1 MSTTRAKFKVDYVQD
16 FGTSATVKLSPVY
29 GTSGENKTFW
39 DATPCGSIE
48 LMIQN
53 RTALAGFKPQ
63 AEFYIDFTPVESTNT
78 QVLRNVATPPRIPG
92 DHPRG

>member
-1 MSTTRAKFKVDYVQD
+1 MSTTRAKFKVDYVQN

-29 GTSGENKTFW
+29 GTSGENKAFW

-48 LMIQN
+48 LMLQN
-53 RTALAGFKPQ
+53 QAAIAAFVPQ
-63 AEFYIDFTPVESTNT
+63 GEFYIDFTPVAPEREKGPFN
-78 QVLRNVATPPRIPG
+78 PPRIPG